1 MSDETTKHGEPN
13 GGYEHED
20 MHSRTVVIFLAS
32 LALICVL
39 VYFFLKGMYGYLDAY
54 DKSHQ
59 PEQNP
64 LKPPAAIDTRDTRT
78 PQVAAQVKADFP
90 EPRLESDERTEI
102 RDFRWQEART
112 LNSYGWVNQQA
123 GVVHIPIE
131 RAMELVVERGLPVRP
146 EGGTAAGTRKP

>member
-1 MSDETTKHGEPN
+1 MSEEIGKHGEPN

-20 MHSRTVVIFLAS
+20 MRSRTVVIFLAS

-54 DKSHQ
+54 DKAHQ

-64 LKPPAAIDTRDTRT
+64 LKPPAAIATRDTRT

-102 RDFRWQEART
+102 RDFRLQEGRT

-123 GVVHIPIE
+123 GVVRIPIE

-146 EGGTAAGTRKP
+146 QGGTEAGTKKP